1 MSLLQALFLGILQGA
16 TEFLPIS
23 SSGHLVLAPWFLGW
37 SFDPQQAFIFDV
49 LVQWGTILAVIVYFR
64 HDLLQLLVAGLR
76 SLRGGA
82 AWKEPQ
88 AQRAWLIVLAS
99 VPAAA
104 LGLLLKSLVERTFS
118 SSLAVSAFLM
128 GTALILV
135 VSERLSKFN
144 RSMDSLTW
152 LDALWIG
159 AFQALALFPGI
170 SRSGATI
177 AGGLLRGLDREQ
189 SARFSFLL
197 AVPTMLG
204 AGGIALLDLGQT
216 GDLAAQI
223 GPLVVGFIAAA
234 IVGFFAI
241 HWLLSFLRKQ
251 RLYGFALYCA
261 LISLGSFLAYVLRP

>member
-1 MSLLQALFLGILQGA
+1 MSLFQALLLGIIQGA

-23 SSGHLVLAPWFLGW
+23 SSGHLVLTPWLLGW
-37 SFDPQQAFIFDV
+37 TFNPQQAFIFDV

-64 HDLLQLLVAGLR
+64 HDLTQLLIAGLR
-76 SLRGGA
+76 SLRGGE
-82 AWKEPQ
+82 AWREPQ
-88 AQRAWLIVLAS
+88 ARRAWLIVLAS

-104 LGLLLKSLVERTFS
+104 LGLLLKSVVEHTFGS
-118 SSLAVSAFLM
+118 ALAVSAFLM

-135 VSERLSKFN
+135 LSERLSKFD
-144 RSMDSLTW
+144 RAMDALTW

-159 AFQALALFPGI
+159 IFQALALFPGI

-177 AGGLLRGLDREQ
+177 AGGLLRGFNREQ

-204 AGGIALLDLGQT
+204 AGGIALLDLGQA
-216 GDLAAQI
+216 GDVGAQL

-241 HWLLSFLRKQ
+241 HWLLSFLRQ
-251 RLYGFALYCA
+251 RRLYGFALYCA
-261 LISLGSFLAYVLRP
+261 LISVGSLLIYVLR